1 MLRARTICSDI
12 RRTLFGWRE
21 FGSCHFSSI
30 AILRNRLMCPG
41 CFFDFACLL
50 ICDLLRNALL
60 LVSHAICPLR
70 APSQTQPWP
79 SRNSVRPADIDELLQ
94 PKMLATE
101 VRQITVP
108 LGTCSDLCLRANFLL
123 LNTPPAWLRAVPDH
137 SAAAFSTY
145 RLRRSEPGPLSRL
158 SCSLLPQSPC
168 LFLRVDAS
176 FDPSRKTPSSPRR
189 RHWRSFSES
198 RTRSC
203 AALSKR
209 TRHLRRVCTQTF

>member
-12 RRTLFGWRE
+12 RRTLCGWRE

-41 CFFDFACLL
+41 FFFDFACLL
-50 ICDLLRNALL
+50 ICGLLRNALL

-79 SRNSVRPADIDELLQ
+79 SKNPVRPADIDELLQ

-101 VRQITVP
+101 VRQTTAP
-108 LGTCSDLCLRANFLL
+108 FGTCSDLCSPANFLSPKPPPTWL
-123 LNTPPAWLRAVPDH
+123 LAVLEH
-137 SAAAFSTY
+137 FVAAFSTY
-145 RLRRSEPGPLSRL
+145 PPRRSGPGPLFPLSRFWL
-158 SCSLLPQSPC
+158 AQRPC
-168 LFLRVDAS
+168 PSRRVDAS
-176 FDPSRKTPSSPRR
+176 FDPNRKTPNSRR
-189 RHWRSFSES
+189 CRHWRSFSEPPE
-198 RTRSC
+198 RSC

-209 TRHLRRVCTQTF
+209 SRHLHRVCTRTF